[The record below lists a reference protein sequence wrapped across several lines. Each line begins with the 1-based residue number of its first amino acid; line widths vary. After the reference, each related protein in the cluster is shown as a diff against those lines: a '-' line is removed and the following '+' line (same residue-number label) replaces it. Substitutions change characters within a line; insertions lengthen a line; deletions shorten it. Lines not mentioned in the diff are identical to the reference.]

1 MTTPEHP
8 TETAEPSAR
17 EKYLAKREGWL
28 TVLSVA
34 GLAALVLSFA
44 GLMRAGHGGS
54 TFGGVLPTELADAGG
69 SVYSGK
75 CASCH
80 GGTGGGGVGP
90 ALNGGAVVQTFP
102 DPVDHLRWV
111 ILGSEGAADLYAA
124 AGKTSKGGMPAWGP
138 SLTFAELVH
147 VVLYERQEASGA
159 PLAGAEAQAWTDG
172 LGAIVEEFPDLAL
185 SQDEVQAL
193 IDEINAAAG
202 APAG

>member
-54 TFGGVLPTELADAGG
+54 TFGGVLPPALADSGG
-69 SVYSGK
+69 GVYSAN
-75 CASCH
+75 CSACH
-80 GGTGGGGVGP
+80 GATGGGGVGP
-90 ALNGGAVVQTFP
+90 AMSGGAVVQTYP

-111 ILGSEGAADLYAA
+111 ILGSEGGADLYAA
-124 AGKTSKGGMPAWGP
+124 AGKTAKGGMPAWKQL
-138 SLTFAELVH
+138 SLTDLVH
-147 VVLYERQEASGA
+147 VVLYERQEISGQ

-172 LGAIVEEFPDLAL
+172 LGAIVDEFTDLGL
-185 SQDEVQAL
+185 SADDVQAL

-202 APAG
+202 G

>member
-8 TETAEPSAR
+8 TETAEPSTR

-44 GLMRAGHGGS
+44 GLMRAGHGGT
-54 TFGGVLPTELADAGG
+54 TFGGILPADLADAGG
-69 SVYSGK
+69 AVYSAK
-75 CASCH
+75 CSSCH

-90 ALNGGAVVQTFP
+90 QLSAGEVVKTYP
-102 DPVDHLRWV
+102 DPVNHLRWV
-111 ILGSEGAADLYAA
+111 ILGSEGGADLYTA

-138 SLTFAELVH
+138 TLTLSELVH
-147 VVLYERQEASGA
+147 VVLYERQEVSGQ

-172 LGAIVEEFPDLAL
+172 LPAIVDEFPDLNL
-185 SQDEVQAL
+185 SQDDVQAL

-202 APAG
+202 G